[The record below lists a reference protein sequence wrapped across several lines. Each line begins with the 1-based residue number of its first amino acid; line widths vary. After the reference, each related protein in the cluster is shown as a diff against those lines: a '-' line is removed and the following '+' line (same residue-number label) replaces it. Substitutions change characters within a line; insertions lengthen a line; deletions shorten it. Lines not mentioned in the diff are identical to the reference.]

1 MHNDERI
8 VLVTGATGAQ
18 GGATARALLEA
29 GFPVRVLT
37 RNPQSR
43 AAQQLARAGADLFR
57 GDMED
62 AASLGPAMHG
72 AYGVFSVQVPDSR
85 GTDAERRQGT
95 ALIEAA
101 HAANV
106 RHFVHTSVCE
116 AGKHTAFPRWD
127 SGYWWQKYWTDKW
140 DVEEAVRNAG
150 FAHWT
155 VLKPAFMMDNFA
167 QPKATHMFPHLQQG
181 EIVTAL
187 LPATR
192 MQLIAADDVGAFACA
207 ALADTDQFDHRNI
220 NLAVEALTMPEAAAT
235 LSRMLHKKT
244 TARSVSPDEAV
255 AAGLFPGWVRSQ
267 EWTNEVGYRANIGA
281 LAPYGVPLTPFD
293 KWIERHAQEISI
305 NELVASI

>member
-1 MHNDERI
+1 MQNHDRI

-29 GFPVRVLT
+29 GFPVRALT
-37 RNPQSR
+37 RNPEAR
-43 AAQQLARAGADLFR
+43 AAQQLARAGAELFR
-57 GDMED
+57 GDMD
-62 AASLGPAMHG
+62 DTVSLDLAMRG
-72 AYGVFSVQVPDSR
+72 AYGVFSVQVPDSG
-85 GTDAERRQGT
+85 GTDAERRHGI

-101 HAANV
+101 NAANV

-150 FAHWT
+150 FARWT

-167 QPKATHMFPHLQQG
+167 QPKAKHLFPHLQQG
-181 EIVTAL
+181 EIITAL
-187 LPATR
+187 LPTTR

-207 ALADTDQFDHRNI
+207 AFADPGRFDRRNI
-220 NLAVEALTMPEAAAT
+220 DLAVEAPTMGETAAT
-235 LSRMLHKKT
+235 LSRVLHKNV

-255 AAGLFPGWVRSQ
+255 AAAVENR
-267 EWTNEVGYRANIGA
+267 
-281 LAPYGVPLTPFD
+281 
-293 KWIERHAQEISI
+293 
-305 NELVASI
+305 VAAFLR